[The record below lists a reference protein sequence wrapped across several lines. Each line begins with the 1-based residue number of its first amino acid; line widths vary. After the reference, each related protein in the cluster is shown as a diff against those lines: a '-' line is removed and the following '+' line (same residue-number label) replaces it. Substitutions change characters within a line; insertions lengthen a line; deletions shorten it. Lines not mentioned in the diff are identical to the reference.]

1 MAGTEDLGPALDALN
16 IEFKREL
23 VKKAKSALRRQRQE
37 ISVLGYSDLQ
47 NEFLSSKTTQ
57 RNTILGEK

>member
-1 MAGTEDLGPALDALN
+1 M
-16 IEFKREL
+16 
-23 VKKAKSALRRQRQE
+23 KKGKSTLRRQRQE

-57 RNTILGEK
+57 RNTILGGKMKIRKF